1 MLNGLLLT
9 LNIIVCILLIIVV
22 LMQRSEGG
30 ALGQGGSPTGLVTA
44 RGAGDLLTRITWIL
58 FALFLMLSLA
68 QTVVGGRERSSL
80 GLLKSLKGTSLNLNA
95 TTAPTP
101 TTAPGQTPPPNL
113 QVPATN
119 ATRPLDLSAPKPT
132 VNLPPAPAPRHSVAP
147 VTAETKTLGRAP
159 APYLDIPEPK
169 PAEPLDLSPKPTINP
184 PPVAR
189 APEPTKPPT
198 P

>member
-80 GLLKSLKGTSLNLNA
+80 GLLKGLKGTSLNLNA
-95 TTAPTP
+95 TTTPAP

-113 QVPATN
+113 TIPA
-119 ATRPLDLSAPKPT
+119 AKAAHPLDLSAPKPT
-132 VNLPPAPAPRHSVAP
+132 VNLPAAPAPAPARS
-147 VTAETKTLGRAP
+147 P
-159 APYLDIPEPK
+159 AP
-169 PAEPLDLSPKPTINP
+169 
-184 PPVAR
+184 
-189 APEPTKPPT
+189 
-198 P
+198 

>member
-68 QTVVGGRERSSL
+68 QTVIGGRERSSL
-80 GLLKSLKGTSLNLNA
+80 GLLKSLKGTSLDLNA
-95 TTAPTP
+95 TTAPAPGATR
-101 TTAPGQTPPPNL
+101 TPGQTPPPNL
-113 QVPATN
+113 TIPA
-119 ATRPLDLSAPKPT
+119 AKAAQPLDLSAPKPT
-132 VNLPPAPAPRHSVAP
+132 VNLPAAPAPAPAKS
-147 VTAETKTLGRAP
+147 P
-159 APYLDIPEPK
+159 AP
-169 PAEPLDLSPKPTINP
+169 
-184 PPVAR
+184 
-189 APEPTKPPT
+189 
-198 P
+198 